1 MREKT
6 TVPRR
11 RRADGERRREAILA
25 TAARLATVD
34 GIDGLSIGRL
44 AEELGMS
51 KSGLYAHFGSKRD
64 LQLATIDTAR
74 EIFIEVV
81 VLPGAAAPRGL
92 ERLRALCMNFLDHSD
107 QGVFPGGCFFAAVAA
122 EVAARPGEVRD
133 RIAREQLDWI
143 ALIERLVT
151 ESRDLGHL
159 TPETDSAQLAFELNA
174 LVIAANTAFVLHAD
188 PAGLQRARRAIE
200 RLLWAASPAKPH
212 ETGSGR

>member
-1 MREKT
+1 MSET
-6 TVPRR
+6 ATVTRR

-92 ERLRALCMNFLDHSD
+92 ERLRALCLNFLDHID

-143 ALIERLVT
+143 ALLERLVT
-151 ESRDLGHL
+151 ESRDLGQL
-159 TPETDSAQLAFELNA
+159 TSDTDPAQLAFELNA

-188 PAGLQRARRAIE
+188 PAGLQRARAGVE
-200 RLLWAASPAKPH
+200 RLLRDTSPA
-212 ETGSGR
+212 

>member
-1 MREKT
+1 MSET
-6 TVPRR
+6 TTATRR

-34 GIDGLSIGRL
+34 GIDGLSIGQL
-44 AEELGMS
+44 ADELGMS
-51 KSGLYAHFGSKRD
+51 KSGLYAHFDSKLD

-81 VLPGAAAPRGL
+81 VLPGAAVPRGV
-92 ERLRALCMNFLDHSD
+92 ERLRALCLSFLEHVD
-107 QGVFPGGCFFAAVAA
+107 QGVFPGGCFFAAVAS

-143 ALIERLVT
+143 ALLERLVA
-151 ESRDLGHL
+151 ESQDLGQL
-159 TPETDSAQLAFELNA
+159 APDTDAAQLAFELNA

-188 PAGLQRARRAIE
+188 PTGLQRAQRAID
-200 RLLWAASPAKPH
+200 RLLR
-212 ETGSGR
+212 GQ